1 MSEILFRR
9 ESPLQRHQ
17 RQIEDILKALE
28 LEPED
33 HRLATENPNL
43 LLWSIVRGSTH
54 AEISMRW
61 DRRKQEGWF
70 CVTAPLVHLPELD
83 LLGFYRRLLDLN
95 AEIEGAALHTRQDL
109 VYLRSARPLQGM
121 DTLEAGDVL
130 ERVTWNAESLKQRL
144 ASEFPVRPAD
154 G

>member
-33 HRLATENPNL
+33 HRIATENPSL
-43 LLWSIVRGSTH
+43 LLWSIVRGSTQ

-61 DRRKQEGWF
+61 NQRKQEGWF
-70 CVTAPLVHLPELD
+70 CVTAPLVRLPESD
-83 LLGFYRRLLDLN
+83 LVSFYRRLLDLN
-95 AEIEGAALHTRQDL
+95 AQTEGAAMHIEQDT
-109 VYLRSARPLQGM
+109 VYLRSARPLLGM

-130 ERVTWNAESLKQRL
+130 ERVTWNAETLRQKL
-144 ASEFPVRPAD
+144 ASEFPVRLAD